1 MNEFRK
7 AVNRFFDLVGMRNFF
22 MVLGFFAAILGLVLA
37 AAFGGRGGAGI
48 AGGTAVFGGLCMLAA
63 AVVHRGEGKAE
74 GPEEDSEEP
83 KPEAKAGDDQ
93 TLRTGAE
100 EN

>member
-7 AVNRFFDLVGMRNFF
+7 AVNRFFDLVGIRNFF
-22 MVLGFFAAILGLVLA
+22 LAVGFLAAIFSLILA
-37 AAFGGRGGAGI
+37 EAFGGRGGSGI
-48 AGGTAVFGGLCMLAA
+48 AGGTVVFGGLCMLAA

-83 KPEAKAGDDQ
+83 APEAKAGDDE

>member
-1 MNEFRK
+1 MNPFRK
-7 AVNRFFDLVGMRNFF
+7 AVNCFFDLVGIRNFF
-22 MVLGFFAAILGLVLA
+22 LAVGCLAGIFSLILA
-37 AAFGGRGGAGI
+37 EAFGRMGGAGV
-48 AGGTAVFGGLCMLAA
+48 AGGMAVFGGLCMLAA

-74 GPEEDSEEP
+74 GREEDSEEP
-83 KPEAKAGDDQ
+83 EPEAKAGDDQ